1 MKLDEKDV
9 IIELRG
15 NSRCL
20 IEGMDLLEGYE
31 ENAISVKVKGTVV
44 RIRGKGLT
52 MFMLSEDRLGVRG
65 EIDVLEFGGVDDT

>member
-15 NSRCL
+15 NGRCL
-20 IEGMDLLEGYE
+20 MEGIDSLEEYG
-31 ENAISVKVKGTVV
+31 ENAISVKIRGAVV
-44 RIRGKGLT
+44 RVRGKGLT

-65 EIDVLEFGGVDDT
+65 EIDSLEFGGANEA

>member
-20 IEGMDLLEGYE
+20 IEGVDSLVGYE
-31 ENAISVKVKGTVV
+31 ENAISVRVKDEIIY
-44 RIRGKGLT
+44 IRGKGLT
-52 MFMLSEDRLGVRG
+52 MFMLAEDRLGVRG
-65 EIDVLEFGGVDDT
+65 EIYVLEFGGADES